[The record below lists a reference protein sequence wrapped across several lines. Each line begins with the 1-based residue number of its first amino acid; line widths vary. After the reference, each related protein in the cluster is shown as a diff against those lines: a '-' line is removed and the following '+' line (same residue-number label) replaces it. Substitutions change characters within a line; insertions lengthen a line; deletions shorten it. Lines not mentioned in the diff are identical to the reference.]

1 MRLAGALDRFWYLR
15 GYLVEGQRRLERALA
30 ADPRP
35 TAARAKAAM
44 GASGT
49 LVIASRDFATARARA
64 EEALELH
71 RTLGDAWGVANSRF
85 LLGFADVEEGHFQD
99 AVAPLEE
106 SLRLFGE
113 LGDET
118 RVSIVTFNLVWAYK
132 ELGERERGRAL
143 AEDNLRRARAMGSER
158 TLSFALDSLETYARE
173 EGRLDEALSMNREML
188 RLRWSAGDRLHVADS
203 LGRFAAALAAMERPQ
218 AAARVLSCSVSAFQ
232 ELGISVPVYWETR
245 NEETLVA
252 LREQLGEAAIAEAWE
267 QGRKMT
273 IDEAVALALD
283 SVD

>member
-1 MRLAGALDRFWYLR
+1 
-15 GYLVEGQRRLERALA
+15 
-30 ADPRP
+30 
-35 TAARAKAAM
+35 M
-44 GASGT
+44 GASGAA
-49 LVIASRDFATARARA
+49 VIASRDYATARARA

-85 LLGFADVEEGHFQD
+85 LLGFADVEEGDFEG

-132 ELGERERGRAL
+132 ELGERERARAL
-143 AEDNLRRARAMGSER
+143 AEDNLRRARASGNER
-158 TLSFALDSLETYARE
+158 MLSFALDWLETYARE

-188 RLRWSAGDRLHVADS
+188 RIRWGAGDRLHVADS
-203 LGRFAAALAAMERPQ
+203 LGRFAAVFAAMERPQ
-218 AAARVLSCSVSAFQ
+218 AAVRLVACSVSAFQ

-245 NEETLVA
+245 MDETLAA
-252 LREQLGEAAIAEAWE
+252 LRVQLDEAAVAEAWE
-267 QGRKMT
+267 QGRKIT